1 MISMR
6 DHDYDNDYYPERPG
20 RYETREIYVMGGPR
34 GPELYP
40 PLDKKKFEFSQVEI
54 QQIFVAYIVLVACFA
69 IVFSSGFG
77 GLFGGINMDYFLTVA
92 LPVSLIAVGLGFI
105 LHELAHKFTAQH
117 YGCWSEFRYDQRG
130 LMMALFLSVFIGFVW
145 AAPGATWISG
155 RISKRQNGIISL
167 AGPATN
173 MAIAG
178 VLVPIILVIPVGTIT
193 GYLGF
198 SGWIIAFLAVFNL
211 IPISPL
217 DGSKVVRWNV
227 GIYILS
233 LIGAIAL
240 LAFYWINLNS
250 FLNY

>member
-1 MISMR
+1 MR
-6 DHDYDNDYYPERPG
+6 DYDYSYDYYPERPG
-20 RYETREIYVMGGPR
+20 TYETREVYLFSGPQ

-40 PLDKKKFEFSQVEI
+40 PPDKKKFEFSSVEI
-54 QQIFVAYIVLVACFA
+54 QQIAVAYLVLVACFS
-69 IVFSSGFG
+69 IVFSTGFG
-77 GLFGGINMDYFLTVA
+77 GLLGGLDMGFFIAVA

-117 YGCWSEFRYDQRG
+117 YGFWSEFRYDQRG
-130 LMMALFLSVFIGFVW
+130 LLFALLLSVFIGFVW

-178 VLVPIILVIPVGTIT
+178 IIVPIVLVIPISIISV
-193 GYLGF
+193 YLWF

-233 LIGAIAL
+233 MIGAVAL
-240 LAFYWINLNS
+240 LAFYWIGL
-250 FLNY
+250 